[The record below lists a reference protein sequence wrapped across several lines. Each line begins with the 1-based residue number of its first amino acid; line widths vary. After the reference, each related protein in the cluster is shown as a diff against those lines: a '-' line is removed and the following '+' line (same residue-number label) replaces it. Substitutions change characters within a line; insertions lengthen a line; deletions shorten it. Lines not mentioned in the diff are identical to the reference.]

1 MSCSGG
7 KIGEKSHGASKI
19 NPVRFTL
26 PILSTFGL
34 LVDRTVRESTVYVSL
49 ITFLCSLVM
58 FGNFPFLVT
67 MNNSKPLYYED
78 LYVDSHKIPT
88 IALSNQQKS
97 IYKCSY
103 RAILIV
109 SNSILMS
116 AIANYWMFKTSDV
129 TSYYEVIG
137 IIGGLLKIA
146 GSLNHATGR
155 LSICVIQSCIRN
167 RITVMAS
174 TDTLSIEHGREN
186 KDDDDQLDGNAE
198 IEL

>member
-1 MSCSGG
+1 MSCSD
-7 KIGEKSHGASKI
+7 KKKNEMSNEVSRIK
-19 NPVRFTL
+19 PVRFTIPL
-26 PILSTFGL
+26 LSTFGL

-49 ITFLCSLVM
+49 ITFFCSLVM

-88 IALSNQQKS
+88 IALSDQQKA

-137 IIGGLLKIA
+137 IIGRT
-146 GSLNHATGR
+146 S
-155 LSICVIQSCIRN
+155 
-167 RITVMAS
+167 
-174 TDTLSIEHGREN
+174 
-186 KDDDDQLDGNAE
+186 
-198 IEL
+198 